1 MADIDMIPRSY
12 REQLRVEG
20 AVRRYGIALAA
31 LLLLA
36 FLASLLLRWQV
47 ARTEPLLA
55 IQRTELA
62 RAGGDSGKLAALQA
76 RQVALEQSVAALDAL
91 RAAGTVGRLTEA
103 LDRSLG
109 ADLWLTSIRYAR
121 NEQLLPAAGAA
132 GPASPAAGDANSFSV
147 QAAGVTERWRV
158 TRRIDLGG
166 AASTYPALTEFM
178 RGFAGQG
185 GVADVH
191 LVDSASAADA
201 ANPAN
206 PANSGKDANA
216 SIAFNVTALA
226 GAAGAQP

>member
-20 AVRRYGIALAA
+20 TVRRYGIALAA

-76 RQVALEQSVAALDAL
+76 RQVALEQSLAALDAL

-121 NEQLLPAAGAA
+121 SEQLLPPVAAADAA
-132 GPASPAAGDANSFSV
+132 NAGSFSV
-147 QAAGVTERWRV
+147 QAAGVTEHWRV

-166 AASTYPALTEFM
+166 AAFSYPALTEFM

-185 GVADVH
+185 VVADVH
-191 LVDSASAADA
+191 LVDSGSAAAAADA
-201 ANPAN
+201 G
-206 PANSGKDANA
+206 NSGKDSNAN
-216 SIAFNVTALA
+216 IVFNVTALA
-226 GAAGAQP
+226 GPAGAQP

>member
-76 RQVALEQSVAALDAL
+76 RHAALEQSVAALDAL

-121 NEQLLPAAGAA
+121 NEQLLPAAAAAAA
-132 GPASPAAGDANSFSV
+132 GPATPAAGDANSFSV
-147 QAAGVTERWRV
+147 QAAGVSERWRV

-201 ANPAN
+201 ANPA
-206 PANSGKDANA
+206 KDAKDAGA
-216 SIAFNVTALA
+216 SIVFNVTALA